1 MAVTISF
8 TLTSSTSGSGTMTS
22 RWTLGSSYCDMSA
35 NISLT
40 KIGGTTTAPALLVD
54 CAIYS
59 IGGTISDANLIGNNW
74 SP

>member
-8 TLTSSTSGSGTMTS
+8 TLTSSTSGSGTMSS
-22 RWTLGSSYCDMSA
+22 RWTSGPYYCNTSA

-40 KIGGTTTAPALLVD
+40 KIGGPPTNPALLVD

-59 IGGTISDANLIGNNW
+59 QGGKVSDVKLLGSNW
-74 SP
+74 GP